1 MDTST
6 QKSTGLLEDC
16 HRQDGAAVRGDPSEK
31 KSSRGLWLWVGLIF
45 TFSLLLWVAMFAAS
59 RHIDTR
65 EVPLATKG
73 AKP

>member
-1 MDTST
+1 MDSST
-6 QKSTGLLEDC
+6 PQSIASQTNE
-16 HRQDGAAVRGDPSEK
+16 S
-31 KSSRGLWLWVGLIF
+31 KSSRSLWLWVGVVFAFGLMLWAVMF
-45 TFSLLLWVAMFAAS
+45 TAS

>member
-1 MDTST
+1 MDTTTPS
-6 QKSTGLLEDC
+6 STGA
-16 HRQDGAAVRGDPSEK
+16 RPSET

-45 TFSLLLWVAMFAAS
+45 AFGAMLWAVLFTAS
-59 RHIDTR
+59 RYIDTR